1 MGISILTAA
10 AATEVLSPMRKIT
23 AKHLDQLIHAKPD

>member
-23 AKHLDQLIHAKPD
+23 AKHLDQLIHAKAD